1 MCVAID
7 STRTYIETLQRKGVI
22 STQVKVN
29 ASKTQLFFNQEMKQ
43 FQNTD
48 LRIFHQNFFK
58 KYISNNFFSAFRK
71 NLTFTYSRYETV
83 SKYHFAP
90 KCF

>member
-48 LRIFHQNFFK
+48 LRIFTKTFLKNIFPIIFFQLSVK
-58 KYISNNFFSAFRK
+58 
-71 NLTFTYSRYETV
+71 T
-83 SKYHFAP
+83 
-90 KCF
+90 